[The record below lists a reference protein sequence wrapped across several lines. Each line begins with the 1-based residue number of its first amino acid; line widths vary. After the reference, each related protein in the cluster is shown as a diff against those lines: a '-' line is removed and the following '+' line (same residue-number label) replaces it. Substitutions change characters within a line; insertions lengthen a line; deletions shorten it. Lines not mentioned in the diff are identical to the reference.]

1 MPSDP
6 PSTPARTGR
15 IGLFGGTFD
24 PPHIGHLLTGQ
35 NVAEARRYDQI
46 WFVVA
51 NDPWQKSS
59 DRVVSPAALRF
70 SMVAHACYWSRHPL
84 FVLKASEIEIR
95 AGGPSYT
102 ADTLRALGAS
112 YPDTEFEVIIG
123 SDAAQSLHT
132 WYDASWLAENAHF
145 VVVQRGGHLADP
157 SPGFNVS
164 VVDAPLI
171 ELSST
176 QIRSRVRSAL
186 PVGSMVPPPV
196 EALLNAHALYRDA
209 PQ

>member
-1 MPSDP
+1 
-6 PSTPARTGR
+6 
-15 IGLFGGTFD
+15 
-24 PPHIGHLLTGQ
+24 
-35 NVAEARRYDQI
+35 
-46 WFVVA
+46 
-51 NDPWQKSS
+51 
-59 DRVVSPAALRF
+59 
-70 SMVAHACYWSRHPL
+70 MVAHACYWSRHPL

-123 SDAAQSLHT
+123 SDAAKSLHT

-209 PQ
+209 PR